1 VPIQAQAAALAELRI
16 WLQRASLGLT
26 SVLAVLSFRSF
37 LLQLTKVFHTY
48 ASALSSP
55 NMVILA
61 LAEVMGLYFVAALL
75 LLRMSLPVE
84 YRLIITQVCKAGP
97 FARGA
102 TFEFHPIWTTC
113 ILVENFAYSLVHLSS
128 H

>member
-1 VPIQAQAAALAELRI
+1 MLLSPHASPPRRLVPVHAQAAALAELRV
-16 WLQRASLGLT
+16 WLQRVSLGLT

-84 YRLIITQVCKAGP
+84 YRLIITQVCARDASRVYLP
-97 FARGA
+97 SITLCTFA
-102 TFEFHPIWTTC
+102 
-113 ILVENFAYSLVHLSS
+113 
-128 H
+128 

>member
-84 YRLIITQVCKAGP
+84 YRLIITQVCEAD
-97 FARGA
+97 
-102 TFEFHPIWTTC
+102 
-113 ILVENFAYSLVHLSS
+113 LSHLA
-128 H
+128 